1 MIEPTSEETDTV
13 VVTVQSAN
21 RRWEIAET
29 QRRRRLD
36 VGATDGEVGGGR
48 GKMLVRV
55 LVASTL
61 GTLVAGSSSGRAEG
75 EGFGQQTWLSRCLA
89 DATNGKCMTD
99 VTAAQFLDPE
109 NTGADAALD
118 GLSSGPSST
127 PYATYPFRSNDGLRS
142 GESTYVA
149 KFRGRMHSSAG
160 VPHRDTAE
168 PIYGRGGTNQL
179 PDGQTAATGGADAG
193 FNNFNQ
199 PGSFTTLDTMYQRP
213 TASYPADRE
222 KVLAG
227 DASYSG
233 PEHGLFRCTADA
245 NTAWSAGSLEI
256 GGVTYNPPLQG
267 KHCFCCALPSKQ
279 GGLLMT
285 VGAVCTGG
293 SARFMMQTIDFA
305 EGTNC

>member
-1 MIEPTSEETDTV
+1 MV
-13 VVTVQSAN
+13 VG
-21 RRWEIAET
+21 IAET
-29 QRRRRLD
+29 QRQRRLD
-36 VGATDGEVGGGR
+36 VGATDGEVDGRQAWLVGAGWGR
-48 GKMLVRV
+48 GEMLVRV

-61 GTLVAGSSSGRAEG
+61 GTLVAGTASGRAEG

-89 DATNGKCMTD
+89 DATNSKCMTD

-109 NTGADAALD
+109 NTGAAAALD

-142 GESTYVA
+142 GESTYEA
-149 KFRGRMHSSAG
+149 KFRGRMHSPAG
-160 VPHRDTAE
+160 VPHTDSPA

-179 PDGQTAATGGADAG
+179 PDGQVAATGGADAG

-227 DASYSG
+227 DADYSV
-233 PEHGLFRCTADA
+233 PEHGLFRCTADT
-245 NTAWSAGSLEI
+245 NTDWTAAKLEV
-256 GGVTYNPPLQG
+256 GGVKYNPPLQG
-267 KHCFCCALPSKQ
+267 RNCFPPHCPPAPQ
-279 GGLLMT
+279 IAIETENAHLLT
-285 VGAVCTGG
+285 VVAVSAGG